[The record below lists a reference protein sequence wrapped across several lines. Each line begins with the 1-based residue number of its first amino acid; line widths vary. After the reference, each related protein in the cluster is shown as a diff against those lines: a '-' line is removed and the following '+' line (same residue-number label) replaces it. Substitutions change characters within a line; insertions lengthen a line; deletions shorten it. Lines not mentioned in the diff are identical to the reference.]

1 MLISHERI
9 ITDRPLVLN
18 SCGRQELADRDRVC
32 ARRSGR
38 GDYHI
43 LYILQGRCYATFEG
57 KEQQIGAGNLILYR
71 PYEPHFY
78 RFFAADRPIS
88 LYLHFSGS
96 ECEGLLARFGLDQS
110 VTEIGVSDRLES
122 IFYKLQDE
130 YILKK
135 PFCEE
140 VCAGLLMQFLAAA
153 GRKLQEHNT
162 APLYPGKGIDQA
174 CQMMHRH
181 FFENHPIAF
190 YADFCHLSE
199 SRFSHAFKARTG
211 LSPQSYIA
219 RMRAEIAIDLLETS
233 DLSLSEIAR
242 SVGIEDSNYF
252 SRFIKKQT
260 GHTPS
265 FYRNAE

>member
-9 ITDRPLVLN
+9 IGDRPLALN
-18 SCGRQELADRDRVC
+18 SCGRQELADRDRIC
-32 ARRSGR
+32 ARRNGR

-43 LYILQGRCYATFEG
+43 LYILRGRCYATFEG
-57 KEQQIGAGNLILYR
+57 KERRVEAGNLILYR
-71 PYEPHFY
+71 PQEPHFY
-78 RFFAADRPIS
+78 RFFAADRSIS

-96 ECEGLLARFGLDQS
+96 DCARLLAQLGLDQS
-110 VTEIGVSDRLES
+110 VTEIGVSERLES
-122 IFYKLQDE
+122 IFCKLQDE

-135 PFCEE
+135 PFYEE
-140 VCAGLLMQFLAAA
+140 ACAGLLLQFLSTA
-153 GRKLQEHNT
+153 GRRLTEQSHLPVY
-162 APLYPGKGIDQA
+162 AGKGIDQA
-174 CQMMHRH
+174 CLMMHRH
-181 FFENHPIAF
+181 FFENHPISF
-190 YADFCHLSE
+190 YAEFCHLSE

-219 RMRAEIAIDLLETS
+219 RLRAEIAIDLLETG

-265 FYRNAE
+265 FFRSTE